1 MTGMSTGRRL
11 LTILCGLVVG
21 AMLAVPL
28 LGLQDPYESIY
39 VRTLYV
45 VDKAYVPSPNVI
57 RSELDADVVYAEL
70 QSLCAEREASVEV
83 VGYGVFLI
91 TTKDGEYVLHD
102 MYGSRSTFDY
112 ASYFTWR
119 DGLAL

>member
-1 MTGMSTGRRL
+1 MTEMSTGKRL
-11 LTILCGLVVG
+11 LTLLCGLAVG
-21 AMLAVPL
+21 VMLAVPL

-45 VDKAYVPSPNVI
+45 VDKAYVPSPSVI
-57 RSELDADVVYAEL
+57 RSELDADVVCAEL

-91 TTKDGEYVLHD
+91 TTKDGKHVLHD
-102 MYGSRSTFDY
+102 MYGSRATFDY
-112 ASYFTWR
+112 ASYYIWR
-119 DGLAL
+119 DALY